1 MDVEIKLEPGRATPK
16 VIILTGE
23 MTEQVADLARRL
35 AAGESRFLPARQGEP
50 VVLLEPADIY
60 RIYAQG
66 QQVLARLAEGTA
78 VLRFRLYEL
87 EERLSSSGFLR
98 ISHAEL
104 VNFSKVKHLDLSMA
118 GTIRL
123 RMDNGDATYV
133 SRRYMGRI
141 KQYLGI

>member
-1 MDVEIKLEPGRATPK
+1 MDVEIKLEPGRAAPK
-16 VIILTGE
+16 IIILTGE

-35 AAGESRFLPARQGEP
+35 AAGESRFLPARQGDQ
-50 VVLLEPADIY
+50 VVLLEPGDIY

>member
-1 MDVEIKLEPGRATPK
+1 MEIKLEPGRAAPK

-23 MTEQVADLARRL
+23 MTEKVADVARRL
-35 AAGESRFLPARQGEP
+35 AAGESRFLPARQGDQ
-50 VVLLEPADIY
+50 VVLLEPGDIY

-66 QQVLARLAEGTA
+66 QQILARLAEGTA

-87 EERLSSSGFLR
+87 EEKLSASGFLR
-98 ISHAEL
+98 ISPAERG
-104 VNFSKVKHLDLSMA
+104 NFSKVKHLDLSMA

>member
-1 MDVEIKLEPGRATPK
+1 MDVEIKLEPGRAAPK

-23 MTEQVADLARRL
+23 MSEQGADLARRH
-35 AAGESRFLPARQGEP
+35 AGGESRFLPARQGDQ
-50 VVLLEPADIY
+50 VVLLEPGDIY

-66 QQVLARLAEGTA
+66 QQILARLAEGTA

-87 EERLSSSGFLR
+87 EEKLSASGFLR